1 MKSFEP
7 GFIEAQPI
15 TQNLLQTIRLIGE
28 YSCKDVR
35 VVRNGGWTLRLSSVL
50 SNPNFKVN
58 PLARSRRFSAEA
70 LTTNPNF

>member
-1 MKSFEP
+1 MTNALLPFVPVLKNGAEVPVVKQALNQLRADQQLVELEP
-7 GFIEAQPI
+7 
-15 TQNLLQTIRLIGE
+15 LLAFFA
-28 YSCKDVR
+28 
-35 VVRNGGWTLRLSSVL
+35 SVL

>member
-1 MKSFEP
+1 L
-7 GFIEAQPI
+7 GQA
-15 TQNLLQTIRLIGE
+15 
-28 YSCKDVR
+28 
-35 VVRNGGWTLRLSSVL
+35 SVL